1 MVIQKFVILL
11 IPILLIGQILQAQN
25 SGQPAADS
33 SVQKTA
39 VKDSVKK
46 HDPRIATRRSA
57 ILPGWGQAYNKQYW
71 KIPLA
76 YGIIAIPVGTYIF
89 NNNTYKKLKFAYEAR
104 YKQAQGD
111 PSDVPFIDQELTGL
125 SIDNL
130 INYRNAYRR
139 DRDYSV
145 LFFLLAWG
153 FQVVD
158 ATVFAHLKEFDV
170 SNNLSMQLRPRLDPI
185 SRNAGLSLTFQ
196 LRSKSDKSREAR

>member
-76 YGIIAIPVGTYIF
+76 YGIIAIPVGTYIY

-111 PSDVPFIDQELTGL
+111 PSDVPFIDPELTGL

>member
-111 PSDVPFIDQELTGL
+111 PSDVPFIDPELTGL

-185 SRNAGLSLTFQ
+185 SRNAGLPLTFQ
-196 LRSKSDKSREAR
+196 LRSKSDKSR

>member
-111 PSDVPFIDQELTGL
+111 PSDVPFIDPELTGL

-139 DRDYSV
+139 DREYSV

-196 LRSKSDKSREAR
+196 LRSKSGKSREAR

>member
-196 LRSKSDKSREAR
+196 LRSKSGKSREAR

>member
-111 PSDVPFIDQELTGL
+111 PSDVPFIDPELTGL

-196 LRSKSDKSREAR
+196 LRSKSGKSREAR

>member
-76 YGIIAIPVGTYIF
+76 YGIIAIPVGTYIY

>member
-111 PSDVPFIDQELTGL
+111 PSDVPFIDPELTGL

>member
-11 IPILLIGQILQAQN
+11 IPILLNGQILQAQN

-76 YGIIAIPVGTYIF
+76 YGIIAIPVGTYIY

-111 PSDVPFIDQELTGL
+111 PSDVPFIDPELTGL

-196 LRSKSDKSREAR
+196 LRSRSDKSREAR

>member
-11 IPILLIGQILQAQN
+11 ISILLIGQILQAQN

-76 YGIIAIPVGTYIF
+76 YGIIAIPVGTYIY

>member
-104 YKQAQGD
+104 YK
-111 PSDVPFIDQELTGL
+111 
-125 SIDNL
+125 
-130 INYRNAYRR
+130 
-139 DRDYSV
+139 
-145 LFFLLAWG
+145 
-153 FQVVD
+153 
-158 ATVFAHLKEFDV
+158 
-170 SNNLSMQLRPRLDPI
+170 
-185 SRNAGLSLTFQ
+185 
-196 LRSKSDKSREAR
+196 